1 MQDAKGQVV
10 FTIIAVVVI
19 LLFLGVLFLV
29 MLFYYNNKK
38 GQMSKEKQLMRATFD
53 EQLLESKLEIQE
65 QTFDMISQEIHDNV
79 GQILSLAKVQLG
91 ILEQKQVVEGDLLG
105 NVKES
110 ISQAMT
116 ELRDIAKSLSS
127 DRIQQLSLKDSIN
140 QEIRR
145 INRSGFI
152 KVVSDV
158 QGTEK
163 NIPDQHKMIAFRIV
177 QEGLQNII
185 KHAGA
190 SDVQVSI
197 DYREDGVYITLA
209 DNGVGFDPEAELKKK
224 DGLGL
229 QNILRRAALVGGRA
243 EIISRPGEGTKLQI
257 QMAYARE

>member
-1 MQDAKGQVV
+1 MQDAKDQVV
-10 FTIIAVVVI
+10 FTIIAVIVI

-53 EQLLESKLEIQE
+53 KQLLESKLEIQE

-127 DRIQQLSLKDSIN
+127 DRIQQLSLKDSIT

-152 KVVSDV
+152 KVASDV
-158 QGTEK
+158 QGIEK

-185 KHAGA
+185 KHADA
-190 SDVQVSI
+190 SDVKVSLR
-197 DYREDGVYITLA
+197 YLEDRLYITLA
-209 DNGVGFDPEAELKKK
+209 DNGVGFDPETEMKKK

-229 QNILRRAALVGGRA
+229 QNILRRAELVGGRA
-243 EIISRPGEGTKLQI
+243 EIISKPGEGTTLQI
-257 QMAYARE
+257 QMAYA

>member
-1 MQDAKGQVV
+1 MQDGKDQVI
-10 FTIIAVVVI
+10 FTIIAVIIV

-53 EQLLESKLEIQE
+53 KQLLESKLEIQE
-65 QTFDMISQEIHDNV
+65 QTFGMISQEIHDNV

-91 ILEQKQVVEGDLLG
+91 IMEQKQSVDGELLG

-110 ISQAMT
+110 ISLAMT

-127 DRIQQLSLKDSIN
+127 ERLQQLSLQDSIG

-145 INRSGFI
+145 INRSGII
-152 KVVSDV
+152 KVSSDI
-158 QGTEK
+158 QGIEK
-163 NIPDQHKMIAFRIV
+163 NIPDQHKLIAFRIV

-190 SDVQVSI
+190 SDVKVSI
-197 DYREDGVYITLA
+197 RYLEDRVFITIF
-209 DNGVGFDPEAELKKK
+209 DNGVGFDPEIELKKK

-229 QNILRRAALVGGRA
+229 QNILRRATLVGGKA
-243 EIISRPGEGTKLQI
+243 DIMSKPGEGTTLQI
-257 QMAYARE
+257 QMSYV

>member
-1 MQDAKGQVV
+1 MQDTKGQVV
-10 FTIIAVVVI
+10 FTIIAVIII

-53 EQLLESKLEIQE
+53 KQLLESKLEIQE
-65 QTFDMISQEIHDNV
+65 QTFGMISQEIHDNV

-91 ILEQKQVVEGDLLG
+91 IMEQKQSVDGVLMG

-110 ISQAMT
+110 ISLAMT

-127 DRIQQLSLKDSIN
+127 ERLQQMSLLDSIS

-152 KVVSDV
+152 KISLDV
-158 QGTEK
+158 QGVEK
-163 NIPDQHKMIAFRIV
+163 KVPDQHKLIAFRIV

-185 KHAGA
+185 KHANA
-190 SDVQVSI
+190 TDVQVSVRYTEEVMHI
-197 DYREDGVYITLA
+197 VIS
-209 DNGVGFDPEAELKKK
+209 DNGVGFDTEKELNKR

-229 QNILRRAALVGGRA
+229 QNILSRATLVGGRA
-243 EIISRPGEGTKLQI
+243 DIVSSPGAGTTLEI
-257 QMAYARE
+257 QMNYV

>member
-1 MQDAKGQVV
+1 MQDAKDQVV
-10 FTIIAVVVI
+10 FTIIAVIII

-29 MLFYYNNKK
+29 MLFYYNSKK

-53 EQLLESKLEIQE
+53 KQLLESKLEIQE

-91 ILEQKQVVEGDLLG
+91 IMEQKQSVEGELLG

-110 ISQAMT
+110 ISLAMT
-116 ELRDIAKSLSS
+116 ELRDIAKSLNSE
-127 DRIQQLSLKDSIN
+127 RVHKLSL
-140 QEIRR
+140 QEIITQEMKR

-152 KVVSDV
+152 KIGADI

-163 NIPDQHKMIAFRIV
+163 NIPDQHKLIAYRIV
-177 QEGLQNII
+177 QEGFQNII

-190 SDVQVSI
+190 SEVKVTI
-197 DYREDGVYITLA
+197 RYMEDSMFITIQ
-209 DNGVGFDPEAELKKK
+209 DNGIGFEPETALKKR

-229 QNILRRAALVGGRA
+229 QNILQRATLVGGKA
-243 EIISRPGEGTKLQI
+243 EITSRPGEGTKLQI
-257 QMAYARE
+257 KMTYV

>member
-1 MQDAKGQVV
+1 MQNTNNQVL
-10 FTIIAVVVI
+10 FTIIAVIII

-53 EQLLESKLEIQE
+53 KQLLESKLEIQE

-91 ILEQKQVVEGDLLG
+91 IMEQKQSVDGELMS

-110 ISQAMT
+110 ISLAMT

-127 DRIQQLSLKDSIN
+127 ERIQKLSLQDSIN

-152 KVVSDV
+152 KVSSEI
-158 QGTEK
+158 QGPER
-163 NIPDQHKMIAFRIV
+163 NIPDQHKLIAFRIV

-190 SDVQVSI
+190 SDVKVSI
-197 DYREDGVYITLA
+197 LYLEDSMFIKIF
-209 DNGVGFDPEAELKKK
+209 DNGIGFDPQIELKKK
-224 DGLGL
+224 EGLGL
-229 QNILRRAALVGGRA
+229 QNILQRATLVGGKA
-243 EIISRPGEGTKLQI
+243 EIMSRPGDGTTLQI
-257 QMAYARE
+257 QMAYV

>member
-1 MQDAKGQVV
+1 MQNAKDQVI
-10 FTIIAVVVI
+10 FTIIAVIII

-38 GQMSKEKQLMRATFD
+38 GQMSKEKQLMRASFD
-53 EQLLESKLEIQE
+53 KQLLESKLEIQE

-91 ILEQKQVVEGDLLG
+91 IMEQKQSVEGELLG

-110 ISQAMT
+110 ISLAMT
-116 ELRDIAKSLSS
+116 ELRDIAKSLNSE
-127 DRIQQLSLKDSIN
+127 RVHKLSLQEIIT

-145 INRSGFI
+145 INRSGFV
-152 KVVSDV
+152 KVGSDI

-163 NIPDQHKMIAFRIV
+163 NIPDQHKLIAYRIV
-177 QEGLQNII
+177 QEGFQNII

-190 SDVQVSI
+190 SEVKVSI
-197 DYREDGVYITLA
+197 RYMEDSMFITIH
-209 DNGVGFDPEAELKKK
+209 DNGVGFEPETALKKR

-229 QNILRRAALVGGRA
+229 QNILQRATLVGGKA
-243 EIISRPGEGTKLQI
+243 EIMSRPGEGTTLQI
-257 QMAYARE
+257 KMTYV

>member
-1 MQDAKGQVV
+1 MQDTKNQVI
-10 FTIIAVVVI
+10 FTIVAVILI
-19 LLFLGVLFLV
+19 LLFLGILFLV

-38 GQMSKEKQLMRATFD
+38 GQMSKEQQLMKATF
-53 EQLLESKLEIQE
+53 EKQLLESKLEIQE

-91 ILEQKQVVEGDLLG
+91 ILEQRQIIEGDLVS

-127 DRIQQLSLKDSIN
+127 ERLQLLSLPESIA

-152 KVVSDV
+152 KITAQVE
-158 QGTEK
+158 GTER
-163 NIPDQHKMIAFRIV
+163 NVPDQQKLIAFRMV
-177 QEGLQNII
+177 QEGFQNII

-190 SDVQVSI
+190 SDVKVSI
-197 DYREDGVYITLA
+197 RYQEEWLHISIF
-209 DNGVGFDPEAELKKK
+209 DNGTGFNPEEELKKRE
-224 DGLGL
+224 GLGL
-229 QNILRRAALVGGRA
+229 QNILRRATLVGGKA
-243 EIISRPGEGTKLQI
+243 NIISKPGEGTTLEIQI
-257 QMAYARE
+257 AYA

>member
-1 MQDAKGQVV
+1 MQDAKDQVI
-10 FTIIAVVVI
+10 FTIIAVIII

-29 MLFYYNNKK
+29 TLFYYNNKK

-53 EQLLESKLEIQE
+53 KQLLESKLEIQE

-91 ILEQKQVVEGDLLG
+91 IMEQKQSVEGELLG

-110 ISQAMT
+110 ISLAMT
-116 ELRDIAKSLSS
+116 ELRDIAKSLNSE
-127 DRIQQLSLKDSIN
+127 RVQKLSLQESIT

-152 KVVSDV
+152 KIGADI

-163 NIPDQHKMIAFRIV
+163 NIPDQHKLIAYRIV
-177 QEGLQNII
+177 QEGFQNII

-190 SDVQVSI
+190 SEVKVTI
-197 DYREDGVYITLA
+197 RYMEDSMFITIQ
-209 DNGVGFDPEAELKKK
+209 DNGIGFEPETALKKR

-229 QNILRRAALVGGRA
+229 QNILQRATLVGGKA
-243 EIISRPGEGTKLQI
+243 EITSRPGEGTKLQI
-257 QMAYARE
+257 KMTYV

>member
-1 MQDAKGQVV
+1 MQEAKHQVI
-10 FTIIAVVVI
+10 FTIIAVIII

-38 GQMSKEKQLMRATFD
+38 GQMSKEKQLMRATF
-53 EQLLESKLEIQE
+53 EKQLLESKLEIQE

-91 ILEQKQVVEGDLLG
+91 IMEQKQSVDGELLG

-110 ISQAMT
+110 ISLAMT
-116 ELRDIAKSLSS
+116 ELRDIAKSLNSE
-127 DRIQQLSLKDSIN
+127 RVQKLSLQESIS

-152 KVVSDV
+152 KVSCDV
-158 QGTEK
+158 QGMEK
-163 NIPDQHKMIAFRIV
+163 NIPDQHKLIVFRIV

-190 SDVQVSI
+190 TDVNVTI
-197 DYREDGVYITLA
+197 RYMEDSMFITIF
-209 DNGVGFDPEAELKKK
+209 DNGVGFNPETELKKRE
-224 DGLGL
+224 GLGL
-229 QNILRRAALVGGRA
+229 QNILRRATLMGGKA
-243 EIISRPGEGTKLQI
+243 DIISKPGEGTTLQI
-257 QMAYARE
+257 KMVYV

>member
-1 MQDAKGQVV
+1 
-10 FTIIAVVVI
+10 
-19 LLFLGVLFLV
+19 

-53 EQLLESKLEIQE
+53 KQLLESKLEIQE
-65 QTFDMISQEIHDNV
+65 QTFGMISQEIHDNV

-91 ILEQKQVVEGDLLG
+91 IMEQKQSVDGILMG

-110 ISQAMT
+110 ISLAMT

-127 DRIQQLSLKDSIN
+127 ERLQQMSLLDSIS

-145 INRSGFI
+145 INRIGFVKI
-152 KVVSDV
+152 GLDVHGMEKKV
-158 QGTEK
+158 
-163 NIPDQHKMIAFRIV
+163 PDQHKLIAFRIV

-190 SDVQVSI
+190 TDVQVTI
-197 DYREDGVYITLA
+197 RYTEEIVHITIS
-209 DNGVGFDPEAELKKK
+209 DNGIGFDTEKELNKR

-229 QNILRRAALVGGRA
+229 QNILSRAKLVGGRA
-243 EIISRPGEGTKLQI
+243 EIKSSPGAGTTLEIK
-257 QMAYARE
+257 MNYV

>member
-1 MQDAKGQVV
+1 MQNAKDQVL
-10 FTIIAVVVI
+10 FTIIAVIVI
-19 LLFLGVLFLV
+19 MLFLGILFLV

-53 EQLLESKLEIQE
+53 KQLLESKLEIQE

-79 GQILSLAKVQLG
+79 GQILSLAKIQLG
-91 ILEQKQVVEGDLLG
+91 IMEQKQSVDGELLG

-110 ISQAMT
+110 ISLAMT

-127 DRIQQLSLKDSIN
+127 QRLQQMSLQESIS

-152 KVVSDV
+152 KVSSDI

-163 NIPDQHKMIAFRIV
+163 NIPDQHKLIAFRIV

-185 KHAGA
+185 KHASA
-190 SDVQVSI
+190 SDVKVSI
-197 DYREDGVYITLA
+197 RYLEDCMYITIF
-209 DNGVGFDPEAELKKK
+209 DDGVGFDPEAELKKRE
-224 DGLGL
+224 GLGL
-229 QNILRRAALVGGRA
+229 HNILRRATLVGGKA
-243 EIISRPGEGTKLQI
+243 EIISRPGEGTTLQI
-257 QMAYARE
+257 QMAYA

>member
-1 MQDAKGQVV
+1 MQNAKDQVV
-10 FTIIAVVVI
+10 FTIIAVIVI

-53 EQLLESKLEIQE
+53 KQLLESKLEIQE

-190 SDVQVSI
+190 SDVLVSI
-197 DYREDGVYITLA
+197 NYQEDGVYITLA

-229 QNILRRAALVGGRA
+229 QNILRRAELVGGRA

-257 QMAYARE
+257 QMAYA